1 MTAQL
6 SAYGRLVAEPTSR
19 ITKNDNQMVVARLAV
34 SLPCHSAEE
43 GQATFWLSVV
53 AFGKQAEFLMRH
65 EKGELISVAG
75 TMQINQWQGK
85 DGTPQTGYQIVAD
98 SVISARTVRPGGGK
112 KATHSQNNER
122 SQRPEDGENN
132 SGSDAMRD
140 WEVYEQGADG
150 EAFDQRPPF
159 DAT

>member
-6 SAYGRLVAEPTSR
+6 AAYGRLVAEPASR
-19 ITKNDNQMVVARLAV
+19 ITKNDNQMAMARLAV

-65 EKGELISVAG
+65 DKGELISVAG

-98 SVISARTVRPGGGK
+98 SVISARTTRPGGGK
-112 KATHSQNNER
+112 KTAPTRSNEPQHSTGEG
-122 SQRPEDGENN
+122 EDN
-132 SGSDAMRD
+132 SGSDVMRD
-140 WEVYEQGADG
+140 WEVYQQGADG
-150 EAFDQRPPF
+150 TAFDQRQPF
-159 DAT
+159 DPD